1 MTEVTLLPNGNVKV
15 LIPLAFRSCG
25 GRKRIVAPDVVAP
38 PHDPIIQILARA
50 FRWQELI
57 DDGSFANVRELAN
70 AIGKDYGYVARV
82 IRLTLLA
89 PDIVHA
95 ALEGTLP
102 DSITLEQLRVALP
115 DDWNEQKKKLNI
127 SI

>member
-1 MTEVTLLPNGNVKV
+1 M
-15 LIPLAFRSCG
+15 
-25 GRKRIVAPDVVAP
+25 
-38 PHDPIIQILARA
+38 
-50 FRWQELI
+50 
-57 DDGSFANVRELAN
+57 RELAN

-102 DSITLEQLRVALP
+102 DSITLEQLRGALP
-115 DDWNEQKKKLNI
+115 DDWTEQKKKLNI